1 MLCVIAGSL
10 TVINHK
16 LPCHVFVDMEE
27 VGTFIWMKKRTLES
41 TELKLTGK
49 KLILGLIKDEN
60 FLSKKKWNSPF
71 YLIHEF
77 SRQKSTEY
85 WLLISKTRRGDCRVC
100 GSLTSRAIQ
109 IEAAPSSNVTKFITL
124 KGSVII
130 INLSDYNCLT
140 SIKVSKVFM

>member
-1 MLCVIAGSL
+1 MLYVIAGSL

-16 LPCHVFVDMEE
+16 LPCHVFVDMAE
-27 VGTFIWMKKRTLES
+27 VGTFAWMKKRTQES

-49 KLILGLIKDEN
+49 KLILGQIKDEN
-60 FLSKKKWNSPF
+60 FLSKKKRNSPF
-71 YLIHEF
+71 YLVNEF

-85 WLLISKTRRGDCRVC
+85 WLLISETRRGDCRVC
-100 GSLTSRAIQ
+100 GSSTSRAIQ

>member
-1 MLCVIAGSL
+1 
-10 TVINHK
+10 
-16 LPCHVFVDMEE
+16 
-27 VGTFIWMKKRTLES
+27 MKKRTQES

-49 KLILGLIKDEN
+49 HLILGQIKDEN
-60 FLSKKKWNSPF
+60 FLSKKKRNSPF
-71 YLIHEF
+71 YLVNEF

-85 WLLISKTRRGDCRVC
+85 WLLISETRRGDCRVC

-109 IEAAPSSNVTKFITL
+109 IEAAPSSNVTKFISL
-124 KGSVII
+124 KGFVII

>member
-1 MLCVIAGSL
+1 
-10 TVINHK
+10 
-16 LPCHVFVDMEE
+16 
-27 VGTFIWMKKRTLES
+27 MKKRTQES

-49 KLILGLIKDEN
+49 KTN
-60 FLSKKKWNSPF
+60 FRSNQRRKLCLKKKKINSPF

-85 WLLISKTRRGDCRVC
+85 WLLISETRRGDCRVC
-100 GSLTSRAIQ
+100 GSVTSRAIQ

-124 KGSVII
+124 KGFVII

>member
-60 FLSKKKWNSPF
+60 FLSKKNEIVLSTWYMNLVDKRVQSIGCW
-71 YLIHEF
+71 YLKPAEE
-77 SRQKSTEY
+77 T
-85 WLLISKTRRGDCRVC
+85 V
-100 GSLTSRAIQ
+100 
-109 IEAAPSSNVTKFITL
+109 
-124 KGSVII
+124 
-130 INLSDYNCLT
+130 
-140 SIKVSKVFM
+140 VFAVL